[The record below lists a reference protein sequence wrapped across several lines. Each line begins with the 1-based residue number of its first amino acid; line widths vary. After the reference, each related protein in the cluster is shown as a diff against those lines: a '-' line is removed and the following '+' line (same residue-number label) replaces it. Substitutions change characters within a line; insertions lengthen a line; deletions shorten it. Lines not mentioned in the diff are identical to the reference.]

1 MWQSAALVGAL
12 SLGGSAPAE
21 FGTCWAWLWPT
32 WIPEAVAVIAATEA
46 PLIKVRRAII
56 FSHELF
62 DVDEATHSAERSE
75 GATCEVA
82 VAAQHRHPR
91 LREREIVSHTARKGS
106 CMSVVS
112 PHLTV
117 AAEAPRDTSPGG
129 RPPGS
134 TSPQTTTADRP
145 LATAK
150 RSQTAVP
157 RRLRRY
163 LSLAD
168 FEKTARRRLPRMIY
182 GFIAGAVE
190 TDAALRDNR

>member
-1 MWQSAALVGAL
+1 SFF
-12 SLGGSAPAE
+12 P
-21 FGTCWAWLWPT
+21 P
-32 WIPEAVAVIAATEA
+32 
-46 PLIKVRRAII
+46 
-56 FSHELF
+56 ELF

-112 PHLTV
+112 PHQTV
-117 AAEAPRDTSPGG
+117 AAEAPRDTSPGA

-134 TSPQTTTADRP
+134 TSPRTTTADRP

-157 RRLRRY
+157 PRLRRS

-168 FEKTARRRLPRMIY
+168 FKKAAARRLPWMFSVFMAGPAEPAQPRPLNPPAFTEH
-182 GFIAGAVE
+182 GFVPA
-190 TDAALRDNR
+190 